1 MSNEC
6 VVSLQATTDLLTP
19 LIIPTSSV
27 SDYFNL
33 ANTCLFHV
41 QCFPHVLF
49 LCLGAELRLLLPK
62 PSFRGIGVLRIFQS
76 ILNLIAPPAGE
87 KGSKAIANQQHPGNL
102 PRGDLQEWGARARDR
117 KVLATLHG
125 DPQASLSILTCL
137 LASRKTS
144 STLNSTTL
152 CREADVPLRMIPS
165 DLVPEMDKLKTSLAS
180 KIHPTSPSLRR
191 ETWEWLRGCKEL
203 NWKLPEESGND
214 HGRVSVSPHMQKT
227 DIPFR
232 LFPVRLSLYS
242 HLLHLLLISSIF
254 ALDGGSQAGL
264 FIQRGYC
271 LRS

>member
-117 KVLATLHG
+117 TVLATLHG

-152 CREADVPLRMIPS
+152 CREADVPLCMIPS

-191 ETWEWLRGCKEL
+191 GTWEWLRGCKEL

-227 DIPFR
+227 DIP
-232 LFPVRLSLYS
+232 
-242 HLLHLLLISSIF
+242 
-254 ALDGGSQAGL
+254 
-264 FIQRGYC
+264 
-271 LRS
+271 